1 MSTKEI
7 ALASIKELPDTA
19 TWEEIEERVRFLAA
33 IEKGR
38 QDIRQGKIVPHQ
50 EVRRQLDQ
58 WLSK

>member
-7 ALASIKELPDTA
+7 ALASIQELPDTA